1 MDQKSDPAAA
11 GNKELSAIEIGKI
24 LELLPHR
31 YPFLMIDKIIE
42 MDGDNSGIGIKNVT
56 FNEPQ
61 FQGHFP
67 GEPIFPGVLIIEG
80 MAQTAGAMA
89 IAANIESGRHLVYL
103 LTVDKCKFRKPAGP
117 GDRIEYHLRK
127 IKIRK
132 GMGWFEARAIVDGQ
146 LIAEAEIGAMI
157 VLDKQ

>member
-1 MDQKSDPAAA
+1 M
-11 GNKELSAIEIGKI
+11 SAIEIGKI
-24 LELLPHR
+24 LALLPHR

-42 MDGDNSGIGIKNVT
+42 VDGDNSGVGIKNIT
-56 FNEPQ
+56 FNEPH

-80 MAQTAGAMA
+80 MAQTAGALA
-89 IAANIESGRHLVYL
+89 IAANIEGGKHLVYL

-127 IKIRK
+127 IRLRK
-132 GMGWFEARAIVDGQ
+132 GMGWYEARAMVDGH

-157 VLDKQ
+157 VLDKK